1 MANVVL
7 SDLAPNEKVRF
18 LLAGEEIELGG
29 NAKKSFETDNP
40 EVIANATVHPWL
52 NVEAVSADVIVRY
65 RPGTVD
71 PKQDP
76 LSAEG
81 PNARLPFDEKAVAE
95 FEDSKVQDFNPVA
108 IEAGVDQD
116 KSVSEG
122 GIAETLPAA
131 EDVDETR
138 DLSVEDK
145 K

>member
-18 LLAGEEIELGG
+18 LLANAEFELGG
-29 NAKKSFETDNP
+29 NAKKSFSTDDP

-52 NVEAVSADVIVRY
+52 KVEAPPGDVVVRY

-76 LSAEG
+76 LSSEG
-81 PNARLPFDEKAVAE
+81 PNARLPFDEAAVKKL
-95 FEDSKVQDFNPVA
+95 EDAKLEQLNPVA
-108 IEAGVDQD
+108 IEAGADQD

-122 GIAETLPAA
+122 GIAETLSAA
-131 EDVDETR
+131 EKADETR
-138 DLSVEDK
+138 DLSVEAK